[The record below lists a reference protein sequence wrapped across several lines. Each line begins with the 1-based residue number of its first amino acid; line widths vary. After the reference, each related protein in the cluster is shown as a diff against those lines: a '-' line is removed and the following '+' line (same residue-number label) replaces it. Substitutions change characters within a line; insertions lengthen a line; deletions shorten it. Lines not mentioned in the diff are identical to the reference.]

1 MRTPGLDAV
10 ARIRRYPDAHP
21 FAKSRSQLPSPGLIP
36 IVVVDHKILSRDT
49 FTDPYLGQGMYTLTI
64 RITRLP

>member
-10 ARIRRYPDAHP
+10 ARIR
-21 FAKSRSQLPSPGLIP
+21 P

-49 FTDPYLGQGMYTLTI
+49 FTNPDLVLGMYTLNI